1 MRDRTDT
8 ADCIAD
14 CMAAHT
20 VADCTSADTV
30 AGCTSADTAV
40 GRTDYMPVDSAVA
53 APTAEDSC
61 FVCP

>member
-14 CMAAHT
+14 CIP
-20 VADCTSADTV
+20 ADIV
-30 AGCTSADTAV
+30 VGCTSADTAV
-40 GRTDYMPVDSAVA
+40 GRTDYMPVDPAVA
-53 APTAEDSC
+53 DLTAEDSC